1 MKAEGSQSQQSNAN
15 NATTLLTSSHQCR
28 TNPASPLSYFEDL
41 HHNKI
46 FTTTHGSNTALSSGP
61 CKDHMSRSSSSTN
74 KRYAYTILQD
84 IHHRPARVAG
94 YKLSALAT
102 SLINTRGT

>member
-15 NATTLLTSSHQCR
+15 NATTLLTSSHQCS

-61 CKDHMSRSSSSTN
+61 CKDHMSRSSTN

-84 IHHRPARVAG
+84 IHLTLAQVAG
-94 YKLSALAT
+94 YKFSALAT